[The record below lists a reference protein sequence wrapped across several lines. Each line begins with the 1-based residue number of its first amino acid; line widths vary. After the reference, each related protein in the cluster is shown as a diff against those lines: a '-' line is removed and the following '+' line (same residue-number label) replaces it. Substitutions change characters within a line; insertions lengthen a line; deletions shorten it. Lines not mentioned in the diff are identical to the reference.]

1 MVRLASIAFV
11 LLAACG
17 LVRADDFPVD
27 RVIPK
32 VTTLASPDQQ
42 YALYLPPGYSPN
54 RQWAVLIMLDPRG
67 RAEATLARVQE
78 GARRNGWIVM
88 SSYQSRSDTLES
100 VTLFALQA
108 LLDESEKRFS
118 TDRRRLYLA
127 GMSGTAKTLWKVV
140 KPLKGS
146 LAGMIGC
153 AGGYSPELPPLTESV
168 PAFYGCTGTHDF
180 NHREMKDL
188 EASLD
193 KLGSP
198 QYLLEFDGGH
208 GWPEAGLDHAI
219 DWLQLSA
226 MKTGLAPPDKQWIAG
241 QFSAARQAAL
251 SAPDDFRRGH
261 ALQRVAADFRGLH
274 DIGDSAELAAR
285 LLDSPEAR
293 ASAAREAQLRED
305 ERKYAGLVN
314 DWFTRMR
321 ARFPDG
327 RPQDPPPKPQ
337 SLAALKVRSLQKLA
351 AGSDRELADSAIRR
365 LELAF
370 AASNSYLPAEAM
382 QRKEPEI
389 AAASRAV
396 AAAIFPDRAVPP
408 D

>member
-1 MVRLASIAFV
+1 MIRLVSIA
-11 LLAACG
+11 LLLFTACG
-17 LVRADDFPVD
+17 TVRAEDLPVD
-27 RVIPK
+27 QVVPK
-32 VTTLASPDQQ
+32 LATLASPDQQ
-42 YALYLPPGYSPN
+42 YALYLPPGYSRSRP
-54 RQWAVLIMLDPRG
+54 WPVLIMLDPRG

-108 LLDESEKRFS
+108 LLDESDKRFS
-118 TDRRRLYLA
+118 ADRRRLYLA

-153 AGGYSPELPPLTESV
+153 AGGYSPELPPLTDAA

-180 NHREMKDL
+180 NHGEMKDL
-188 EASLD
+188 DASLD

-198 QYLLEFDGGH
+198 HHLLEFEGGH
-208 GWPEAGLDHAI
+208 GWPETGLDHAI

-226 MKTGLAPPDKQWIAG
+226 MKTGLAPADKQWIAG

-251 SAPDDFRRGH
+251 AAPDDFQRGR
-261 ALQRVAADFRGLH
+261 ALQRLAADFQGVH

-285 LLDSPEAR
+285 LLGNPEAR
-293 ASAAREAQLRED
+293 AAAAREAQLRED

-351 AGSDRELADSAIRR
+351 AGGDRELADSAVRR

-382 QRKEPEI
+382 QRKEPGI
-389 AAASRAV
+389 AAASKAV
-396 AAAIFPDRAVPP
+396 AAAIFPDRATRA

>member
-1 MVRLASIAFV
+1 MVRLACLGFL

-17 LVRADDFPVD
+17 MVRAEDFPVD
-27 RVIPK
+27 QVVPRVA
-32 VTTLASPDQQ
+32 TLASPDQQ
-42 YALYLPPGYSPN
+42 YALYLPPGYSPG
-54 RQWAVLIMLDPRG
+54 QPWPVLIMLDPRG
-67 RAEATLARVQE
+67 RAEPTLARVRE

-100 VTLFALQA
+100 ITLFALQA

-153 AGGYSPELPPLTESV
+153 AGGYSPELPPLSSAA

-188 EASLD
+188 ESTLD

-198 QYLLEFDGGH
+198 QYLLEFEGGH

-226 MKTGLAPPDKQWIAG
+226 MQTGLAPADKQWIAG
-241 QFSAARQAAL
+241 QFSAALQAAL
-251 SAPDDFRRGH
+251 AAPDDFRRGR

-274 DIGDSAELAAR
+274 DIGDTAELSAT
-285 LLDSPEAR
+285 LLGSPEAR
-293 ASAAREAQLRED
+293 ASKAREALLRED

-370 AASNSYLPAEAM
+370 AAANSYLPAEAM
-382 QRKEPEI
+382 QRNEPGI

-396 AAAIFPDRAVPP
+396 AAAIFPDRATRSQ
-408 D
+408 

>member
-1 MVRLASIAFV
+1 MVCAE
-11 LLAACG
+11 
-17 LVRADDFPVD
+17 DFPVD
-27 RVIPK
+27 QVVPRVA
-32 VTTLASPDQQ
+32 TLASPDQQ
-42 YALYLPPGYSPN
+42 YALYLPPGYSRGQAWP
-54 RQWAVLIMLDPRG
+54 VLIMLDPRG

-100 VTLFALQA
+100 ITLFALQA

-153 AGGYSPELPPLTESV
+153 AGGYSPELPPLASPA

-188 EASLD
+188 EATLD

-198 QYLLEFDGGH
+198 QYLLEFEGGH

-226 MKTGLAPPDKQWIAG
+226 MQTGLAPADKQWITG
-241 QFSAARQAAL
+241 QFSVARQAAL
-251 SAPDDFRRGH
+251 SAPDDFRRGR

-274 DIGDSAELAAR
+274 DIGDTADLSAR
-285 LLDSPEAR
+285 LLGSPAAR
-293 ASAAREAQLRED
+293 ASEAREAQLRED

-351 AGSDRELADSAIRR
+351 AGSDHEQADSAIRR

-370 AASNSYLPAEAM
+370 AAANSYLPAEAM
-382 QRKEPEI
+382 QRNEPGI

-396 AAAIFPDRAVPP
+396 AATIFPDRASPAE
-408 D
+408 